1 VNGKAQQRFAKR
13 KIYGVPRKTFVFIFR
28 CWFFTPTR
36 NARICGVCG
45 GGCAESSLIMIGDS
59 CTINKRSEA
68 TVSPDC
74 GEVPGIRTFGDKR
87 RNF

>member
-1 VNGKAQQRFAKR
+1 MVCQGKHLCLYF
-13 KIYGVPRKTFVFIFR
+13 GVGSSLQPDY
-28 CWFFTPTR
+28 
-36 NARICGVCG
+36 ARICGVCG

-87 RNF
+87 RKF